1 MWEKTRVKKKGVML
15 DKEKVLR
22 FYLVKAIKDV
32 ISEEISNNSLL
43 LVDVRKNNEDFVD
56 RVLMKYI
63 EYTMPIFTV
72 NEIVGFIR
80 KTLGGRS

>member
-1 MWEKTRVKKKGVML
+1 ML

-80 KTLGGRS
+80 KTLGRRG

>member
-1 MWEKTRVKKKGVML
+1 ML

-63 EYTMPIFTV
+63 EYTMPIFTA

>member
-1 MWEKTRVKKKGVML
+1 ML

-43 LVDVRKNNEDFVD
+43 LSDIRKNNEDFVD

-63 EYTMPIFTV
+63 EYTMPIFSV

>member
-1 MWEKTRVKKKGVML
+1 ML

-32 ISEEISNNSLL
+32 ISEEISNNTLL

>member
-1 MWEKTRVKKKGVML
+1 ML

-43 LVDVRKNNEDFVD
+43 LVDVRKNNKDFVD

-63 EYTMPIFTV
+63 EYTMPIFSV

>member
-1 MWEKTRVKKKGVML
+1 M
-15 DKEKVLR
+15 
-22 FYLVKAIKDV
+22 
-32 ISEEISNNSLL
+32 

-72 NEIVGFIR
+72 NEMLVHQ
-80 KTLGGRS
+80 KTLGGGANNELIIRSKSKTRYSRLYESRWAPTKARRRR

>member
-1 MWEKTRVKKKGVML
+1 ML

>member
-1 MWEKTRVKKKGVML
+1 ML

-43 LVDVRKNNEDFVD
+43 LVDIKKNNEDFVD

>member
-1 MWEKTRVKKKGVML
+1 M

-32 ISEEISNNSLL
+32 ISEEISNNTLL
-43 LVDVRKNNEDFVD
+43 LSDVRKNNEDFVD

-63 EYTMPIFTV
+63 EYTMPIFSV

>member
-1 MWEKTRVKKKGVML
+1 ML

-43 LVDVRKNNEDFVD
+43 LSDVRKNNEDFVD

-63 EYTMPIFTV
+63 EYTMPIFSV

>member
-1 MWEKTRVKKKGVML
+1 ML

-43 LVDVRKNNEDFVD
+43 LVDVRKNNADFVD

>member
-1 MWEKTRVKKKGVML
+1 ML

-43 LVDVRKNNEDFVD
+43 LVDVRKNNEDFID

>member
-1 MWEKTRVKKKGVML
+1 ML

-80 KTLGGRS
+80 KTLDGRS

>member
-1 MWEKTRVKKKGVML
+1 ML

-43 LVDVRKNNEDFVD
+43 LVDIRKNNEDFVD

>member
-1 MWEKTRVKKKGVML
+1 ML

-32 ISEEISNNSLL
+32 ISEEISNSTLL
-43 LVDVRKNNEDFVD
+43 LSDVRKNNEDFVD

-63 EYTMPIFTV
+63 EYTMPIFSV

>member
-1 MWEKTRVKKKGVML
+1 ML

-32 ISEEISNNSLL
+32 ISEEISNNTLL
-43 LVDVRKNNEDFVD
+43 LSDVRKNNEDFVD

-63 EYTMPIFTV
+63 EYTMPIFSV

>member
-1 MWEKTRVKKKGVML
+1 ML

-32 ISEEISNNSLL
+32 ISEEISNNTLL
-43 LVDVRKNNEDFVD
+43 LSDVRKNNEDFVD

>member
-1 MWEKTRVKKKGVML
+1 ML

-43 LVDVRKNNEDFVD
+43 LSDVRKNNEDFVD

>member
-1 MWEKTRVKKKGVML
+1 ML

-32 ISEEISNNSLL
+32 ISEEISNNTLL

-63 EYTMPIFTV
+63 EYTMPIFSV

>member
-1 MWEKTRVKKKGVML
+1 ML
-15 DKEKVLR
+15 EKEKVLR

-56 RVLMKYI
+56 RVLIKYI

-80 KTLGGRS
+80 KILGGRS

>member
-1 MWEKTRVKKKGVML
+1 ML

-63 EYTMPIFTV
+63 EYTMPIFSV

>member
-1 MWEKTRVKKKGVML
+1 ML

-56 RVLMKYI
+56 RVLMRYI

>member
-1 MWEKTRVKKKGVML
+1 ML

-43 LVDVRKNNEDFVD
+43 LSDVRKSNEDFVD

-63 EYTMPIFTV
+63 EYTMPIFSV

>member
-1 MWEKTRVKKKGVML
+1 ML

-43 LVDVRKNNEDFVD
+43 LVDVRKNNEI
-56 RVLMKYI
+56 L
-63 EYTMPIFTV
+63 
-72 NEIVGFIR
+72 
-80 KTLGGRS
+80 